1 MDSGTRK
8 YETQTIVY
16 CGNLPLKTSVAELI
30 ALFSQ
35 VAPIVHIKLVKKEGN
50 TISAAF
56 VTFQS
61 LEDANKI
68 VEKFNYH
75 TIHNKQMILSIVDL
89 TKNIPEDAN
98 LFVKGIPENMNSKD
112 VHKLFKAYGNIIS
125 CKVSTNEK
133 GESKG
138 FGFVQ
143 YDSSEAADN
152 AIANLH
158 NTKVESSTLLISK
171 YDKSFRSG
179 KNEANQAKPINIFN
193 NVYIKNFPKSMTEEK
208 LKEMLEKYGKIVS
221 VHFPLNAES
230 KPVGFACVNFE
241 SPESAATAVSE
252 LHGKQVFSI
261 EEYSEE
267 VISPTP
273 FYIQKLE
280 KKKERQEGILKQLEG
295 MSIKGIPQSKSNLY
309 VSGIPE
315 AFTVNEIKEVF
326 EKYGEIESIKMQ
338 KPAPDSLKQFGYI
351 CFKRVE
357 DASEAYEKLD
367 NTLLDNS
374 RLQISYYKPKIE
386 RIMDSKQQKGGFS
399 TKDNLPNQGTSKL
412 VQSLVNTVEKTAS
425 LYKEDWSAVQANSPA
440 EFSQKMA
447 REFFAMNETDLK
459 EMISA
464 STVLEKK
471 IKNILKTRKQK
482 STIS

>member
-8 YETQTIVY
+8 YEAQTIVY

-35 VAPIVHIKLVKKEGN
+35 VAPIVHIKLVKKDGN
-50 TISAAF
+50 SISTAF

-89 TKNIPEDAN
+89 TKNVPEDAN
-98 LFVKGIPENMNSKD
+98 LFVKGIPVNMSFKD
-112 VHKLFKAYGNIIS
+112 FYKLFKVYGNITS
-125 CKVSTNEK
+125 CKISTNEK

-143 YDSSEAADN
+143 YDSSEAADK
-152 AIANLH
+152 ATKELH
-158 NTKVESSTLLISK
+158 NTKVETSTLLISK

-179 KNEANQAKPINIFN
+179 KSVANQAKPTNVFN
-193 NVYIKNFPKSMTEEK
+193 NIYIKNFPKSMTEER
-208 LKEMLEKYGKIVS
+208 LKEMFEKYGKIVS
-221 VHFPLNAES
+221 VYFPLNEDS
-230 KPVGFACVNFE
+230 KTVGFACINFE
-241 SPESAATAVSE
+241 SPESAVNAIAE
-252 LHGKQVFSI
+252 LHGKQVFPI
-261 EEYSEE
+261 EEYPEE

-273 FYIQKLE
+273 FYIQKFE
-280 KKKERQEGILKQLEG
+280 KKKERQEEIIKKLEG
-295 MSIKGIPQSKSNLY
+295 MSIKGMAQSKSNLY

-315 AFTVNEIKEVF
+315 AFTINEIKELF
-326 EKYGEIESIKMQ
+326 EKYGEIESIKLQ
-338 KPAPDSLKQFGYI
+338 KPAVDSLKQFGYI

-386 RIMDSKQQKGGFS
+386 RSMDIKQQKGSFS
-399 TKDNLPNQGTSKL
+399 SKDNLPSQGISKL

-425 LYKEDWSAVQANSPA
+425 LYKEDWSAVQANSSA

-447 REFFAMNETDLK
+447 REFFSMSEADLK

-464 STVLEKK
+464 SKVLEKK

-482 STIS
+482 CIIS